1 MIDETSSMQK
11 CTHQMATPPKR
22 CEIYLVACTYLPQ
35 PIIPF
40 ISSLN
45 LSLPFPPSS
54 FCFDRFHITRMK
66 IRGCLRSLSLSISTL
81 IISLSFSTW
90 IPPSVP
96 LSLSSASF
104 SLLLTLFYLVLPL
117 LFLSLYLYFSFSLF
131 NLFLPPPHF
140 LFYTQMSVIESVY
153 DDEVLFLFLTLFV
166 FLNYLHFTLVSLS
179 TW

>member
-81 IISLSFSTW
+81 IISLSFSTR

-96 LSLSSASF
+96 LSLF
-104 SLLLTLFYLVLPL
+104 CLVLPPPHSL
-117 LFLSLYLYFSFSLF
+117 LSGSPSSFPFLYLYFSFSPF
-131 NLFLPPPHF
+131 NLFLPPHHF

-179 TW
+179 T